1 MEKKN
6 INKLLSIIF
15 VTGAIVL
22 SLELLASRIL
32 LPFFGSS
39 IYIWTSILSV
49 TLIFLA
55 FGYQLGGWITSK
67 VNSNYY
73 EELFIFIPFV
83 SAIFILIST
92 LTYPILLPYLLNFN
106 MLAGC
111 FIGSSLLLAIP
122 LILMSSLN
130 PILISI
136 IKSKNDQSSDSKSGF
151 ILSISTFG
159 SVFGVI
165 FTGLVLIPNLT
176 NFSSLIYNTFFLI
189 SYNLIIYFFIGFRSF
204 QKLKKLFLFFNLIII
219 IFLSTIILFK
229 KNYLDYFTS
238 TKNNNSR
245 ISTIEYESPSF
256 YGNIK
261 VIKVKNSKNK
271 IKSKYILFQDGL
283 MQNTTDDSG
292 NSLNEYIWIIH
303 FLTKL
308 SKKTDNALV
317 LGFGAGIIPGKLSN
331 QGFDVDTVD
340 INPNLLN
347 IAKTYFNY
355 KSVNTKFFV
364 SDARTYVR
372 KCKKKYDV
380 IVIDLFMADGVP
392 EHLTTKEFYQ
402 DLKNC
407 LNNDGIVISNTF
419 MDFTNKLGFNSVLST
434 FNTVFKDVYYSNK
447 VKNRVD
453 NLFIVASRKGVIK
466 NLDLSIN
473 FNSTPK
479 HITPKIISILK
490 SFEKFKDKEFND
502 QNIFFDEKN
511 DYSIVFA
518 KSFLHFRKKLFS
530 ITPSRFLIN

>member
-1 MEKKN
+1 MEKNN

-92 LTYPILLPYLLNFN
+92 LAYPILLPYLLNFN
-106 MLAGC
+106 LLAGC

-189 SYNLIIYFFIGFRSF
+189 SYNLIIYFFIGYRSF

-229 KNYLDYFTS
+229 ENYLDFFTS

-292 NSLNEYIWIIH
+292 NSLNQYIWTMYY
-303 FLTKL
+303 LTKL

-402 DLKNC
+402 DLKSC
-407 LNNDGIVISNTF
+407 LNNDGIVVSNTF
-419 MDFTNKLGFNSVLST
+419 MDFTNELGFNSVLST

-447 VKNRVD
+447 VKDTVG

-511 DYSIVFA
+511 DYSIIFA

-530 ITPSRFLIN
+530 NTPSRFLIN

>member
-1 MEKKN
+1 MEKNN

-67 VNSNYY
+67 VSSNYY

-92 LTYPILLPYLLNFN
+92 LAYPILLPYLLNFN
-106 MLAGC
+106 LLAGC

-229 KNYLDYFTS
+229 ENYLDYFTS

-283 MQNTTDDSG
+283 MQNTTDDNG
-292 NSLNEYIWIIH
+292 NSLNQYIWTMYY
-303 FLTKL
+303 LTKL

-317 LGFGAGIIPGKLSN
+317 LGFGAGIIPVKLSN
-331 QGFDVDTVD
+331 QGFHVDTVD

-355 KSVNTKFFV
+355 KSVNIKFFV

-402 DLKNC
+402 DLKSC
-407 LNNDGIVISNTF
+407 LNNDGIVVSNTF

-518 KSFLHFRKKLFS
+518 KSFLHFRKILFS
-530 ITPSRFLIN
+530 NTPSRFLIN

>member
-1 MEKKN
+1 MEKNN

-92 LTYPILLPYLLNFN
+92 LAYPILLPYLLNFN
-106 MLAGC
+106 LLAGC

-189 SYNLIIYFFIGFRSF
+189 SYNLIIYFFIGYRSF

-271 IKSKYILFQDGL
+271 IKSKYILFQD
-283 MQNTTDDSG
+283 
-292 NSLNEYIWIIH
+292 
-303 FLTKL
+303 
-308 SKKTDNALV
+308 
-317 LGFGAGIIPGKLSN
+317 
-331 QGFDVDTVD
+331 
-340 INPNLLN
+340 
-347 IAKTYFNY
+347 
-355 KSVNTKFFV
+355 
-364 SDARTYVR
+364 
-372 KCKKKYDV
+372 
-380 IVIDLFMADGVP
+380 
-392 EHLTTKEFYQ
+392 
-402 DLKNC
+402 
-407 LNNDGIVISNTF
+407 
-419 MDFTNKLGFNSVLST
+419 
-434 FNTVFKDVYYSNK
+434 
-447 VKNRVD
+447 
-453 NLFIVASRKGVIK
+453 
-466 NLDLSIN
+466 
-473 FNSTPK
+473 
-479 HITPKIISILK
+479 
-490 SFEKFKDKEFND
+490 
-502 QNIFFDEKN
+502 
-511 DYSIVFA
+511 
-518 KSFLHFRKKLFS
+518 
-530 ITPSRFLIN
+530 

>member
-92 LTYPILLPYLLNFN
+92 LAYPILLPYLLNFN
-106 MLAGC
+106 LLAGC

-229 KNYLDYFTS
+229 ENYLDYFTS

-261 VIKVKNSKNK
+261 VIKIENSKNK
-271 IKSKYILFQDGL
+271 IKSRYILFQDGL
-283 MQNTTDDSG
+283 KQNTTDDSG
-292 NSLNEYIWIIH
+292 NSLDEYIWIMH

-380 IVIDLFMADGVP
+380 IIIDLFMADGVP

-479 HITPKIISILK
+479 NITPKIISILK

-511 DYSIVFA
+511 DYSIIFA
-518 KSFLHFRKKLFS
+518 KSFLHFRKKIFS
-530 ITPSRFLIN
+530 NTPSRFLIN

>member
-106 MLAGC
+106 LLAGC

-229 KNYLDYFTS
+229 KNYLDYFTN

-283 MQNTTDDSG
+283 MQNTTDDNG
-292 NSLNEYIWIIH
+292 NSLNQYIWTMYY
-303 FLTKL
+303 LTKL
-308 SKKTDNALV
+308 YKKTDNALV
-317 LGFGAGIIPGKLSN
+317 LGFGAGIIPVKLSN
-331 QGFDVDTVD
+331 QGFHVDTVD

-355 KSVNTKFFV
+355 KSVNIKFFV

-402 DLKNC
+402 DLKSC
-407 LNNDGIVISNTF
+407 LNNDGIVVSNTF

-479 HITPKIISILK
+479 NITPKIISILK

-530 ITPSRFLIN
+530 NTPSRFLIN

>member
-22 SLELLASRIL
+22 SLELLASRVL

-67 VNSNYY
+67 VNPNYY

-83 SAIFILIST
+83 SAIFIIIST
-92 LTYPILLPYLLNFN
+92 LAYPILLPYLLNFSL
-106 MLAGC
+106 LAGC

-176 NFSSLIYNTFFLI
+176 NFSSLIYNAFFLI
-189 SYNLIIYFFIGFRSF
+189 SYNLIIYFFIGYGSF
-204 QKLKKLFLFFNLIII
+204 QKLKKLFLFCNLILI

-229 KNYLDYFTS
+229 ENYLDYFTS

-261 VIKVKNSKNK
+261 VIRVKNSKNK

-283 MQNTTDDSG
+283 MQNTTNDNG
-292 NSLNEYIWIIH
+292 NSLNQYSWTLYY
-303 FLTKL
+303 LTKL

-355 KSVNTKFFV
+355 KPVNTKFFV

-380 IVIDLFMADGVP
+380 IVIDLFLADGVP

-402 DLKNC
+402 DLKSC

-447 VKNRVD
+447 VKDRIGS
-453 NLFIVASRKGVIK
+453 LFIVASRKGVIK

-473 FNSTPK
+473 FNSIPK
-479 HITPKIISILK
+479 HITPKIISTLK
-490 SFEKFKDKEFND
+490 SFEKFKDEEFND

-511 DYSIVFA
+511 DYPIIFA
-518 KSFLHFRKKLFS
+518 KSFLHYRKKLFS
-530 ITPSRFLIN
+530 NTPSRFLIN